1 MSDTT
6 TGPRPRD
13 SVLQIKAYVPGTA
26 REGADKVYKLSSN
39 ETPLGPSPKAK
50 DAFVAAAEHLE
61 FYPDGGATA
70 LRTAIGAKYGIDPN
84 RIVCGAGSDELI
96 GLLCHTYLEPGDE
109 TLYSQYGFLMYKIST
124 LASGGVPVVAPE
136 TNLTADVDAMLAGV
150 TDRTRL
156 VFLANPN
163 NPTGTY
169 LPFEEVQRLHAGLP
183 ENVILVID
191 AAYAEYVRRNDY
203 SAGIDLVANSNN
215 VVMLRTFSK
224 LHGLAALRL
233 GWGFCPEAVA
243 DILNRVRGPFNVNAP
258 AIAAGV
264 AAINDGAFMDR
275 AVAHNDQWLP
285 WLTDALTA
293 LGLTVTPSVGN
304 FILIGF
310 PDEDGRRAPDA
321 DAMLQGAGV
330 YVRRMEAYGLPHALR
345 MTVGTEEANR
355 LVVDRLA
362 AFMGKPQA

>member
-1 MSDTT
+1 MSETKS
-6 TGPRPRD
+6 GPQPRD
-13 SVLQIKAYVPGTA
+13 SVLEIKAYVPGTA
-26 REGADKVYKLSSN
+26 REGGGKVFKLSSN
-39 ETPLGPSPKAK
+39 ESPLGSSAR
-50 DAFVAAAEHLE
+50 ARQAYVAAAEHLE
-61 FYPDGGATA
+61 AYPDGGATV
-70 LRTAIGAKYGIDPN
+70 LRKAIGAKYGIDPA

-136 TNLTADVDAMLAGV
+136 TDRVADVDALLACV

-183 ENVILVID
+183 KNVILVID

-203 SAGIDLVANSNN
+203 SAGIDLVANSSN
-215 VVMLRTFSK
+215 VVMMRTFSK
-224 LHGLAALRL
+224 IHGLAAVRL
-233 GWGFCPEAVA
+233 GWAFCPEAIA

-264 AAINDGAFMDR
+264 AAINDTAFMDT
-275 AVAHNDQWLP
+275 AIAHNEQWLP
-285 WLTDALTA
+285 WLTEKLEG
-293 LGLTVTPSVGN
+293 LGLGVTPSVGN
-304 FILIGF
+304 FLLIEF
-310 PDEDGRRAPDA
+310 PDVDGRRAADA
-321 DAMLQGAGV
+321 DTTLQDNGV
-330 YVRRMEAYGLPHALR
+330 YVRRMEAYGLPACLR
-345 MTVGTEEANR
+345 ITVGTEEANR
-355 LVVDRLA
+355 LVVDVLGKL
-362 AFMGKPQA
+362 MGKG